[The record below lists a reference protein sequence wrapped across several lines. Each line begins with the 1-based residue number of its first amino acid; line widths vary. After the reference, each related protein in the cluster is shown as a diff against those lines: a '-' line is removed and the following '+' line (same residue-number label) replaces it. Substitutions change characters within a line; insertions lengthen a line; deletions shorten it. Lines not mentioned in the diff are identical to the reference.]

1 VSSGFRRWHAWCF
14 EAGKRSRNFASL
26 SRPEIVV
33 TYTYYDYLELAPGA
47 SPARIEAAYV
57 HLLERFGFRDGG
69 AGPDFSGLIRM
80 IHAAHEVLSN
90 PSARRAY
97 DRELESEAARANAEL
112 GQVLDQRAKPPRYLH
127 DAVVPMQGFPGA
139 VGD

>member
-1 VSSGFRRWHAWCF
+1 
-14 EAGKRSRNFASL
+14 
-26 SRPEIVV
+26 
-33 TYTYYDYLELAPGA
+33 
-47 SPARIEAAYV
+47 
-57 HLLERFGFRDGG
+57 
-69 AGPDFSGLIRM
+69 
-80 IHAAHEVLSN
+80 VLSN

-112 GQVLDQRAKPPRYLH
+112 GQALDQRAKPPRYLH